1 MISVFAIREL
11 FSWFKVP
18 NEHISQSIQKGPR
31 KNYEM
36 KCNVV
41 CIQTYPKMNQKEE
54 NLFHMETLLR
64 KAMESHPD
72 TQLIIFPELAV
83 TGYQCG
89 ENFKDLAETAMIDST
104 SIKKMNAL
112 AKEFHVHI
120 VYGMAEKK
128 KKISFIILS
137 FSLMTLV
144 FFLELIAKFIYL
156 IPRKIILHLG
166 INLKYL
172 IQRSVVSA
180 CLSVMTHSFQKLP
193 EVLLFKEWIS

>member
-1 MISVFAIREL
+1 MYGLPLGLQESVYLQFENCLAGSRFQTSIYHKAFRKDRE
-11 FSWFKVP
+11 K
-18 NEHISQSIQKGPR
+18 I
-31 KNYEM
+31 M

-54 NLFHMETLLR
+54 NLSHMETLLR

-72 TQLIIFPELAV
+72 TQLIVFPELAV

-120 VYGMAEKK
+120 VYGMAEKRRRYP
-128 KKISFIILS
+128 L
-137 FSLMTLV
+137 
-144 FFLELIAKFIYL
+144 
-156 IPRKIILHLG
+156 
-166 INLKYL
+166 
-172 IQRSVVSA
+172 
-180 CLSVMTHSFQKLP
+180 
-193 EVLLFKEWIS
+193 